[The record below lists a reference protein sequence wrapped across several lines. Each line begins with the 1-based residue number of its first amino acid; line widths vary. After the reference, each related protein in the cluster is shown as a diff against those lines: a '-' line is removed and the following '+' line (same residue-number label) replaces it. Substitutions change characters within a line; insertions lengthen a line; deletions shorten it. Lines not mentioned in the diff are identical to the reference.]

1 MLRRRLNASSSTLS
15 LAVTVT
21 TVGTESATTIDG
33 VTTDVSEENF
43 VMVSGTVSDCV
54 TVWVSV
60 SVLVWTIVEN
70 LTVVVV

>member
-21 TVGTESATTIDG
+21 TAGTESATTIDK
-33 VTTDVSEENF
+33 VTTGVSEENF
-43 VMVSGTVSDCV
+43 VTVSGTVSDCM

-60 SVLVWTIVEN
+60 SVLVWAIVEN
-70 LTVVVV
+70 FMVVVV

>member
-21 TVGTESATTIDG
+21 TAGTESATTIDG
-33 VTTDVSEENF
+33 VTTGVSEENF
-43 VMVSGTVSDCV
+43 VTVSGTVSDCM

-60 SVLVWTIVEN
+60 SVLVWAIVEN
-70 LTVVVV
+70 FMVVVV